1 MRERRS
7 NAGVQGGGVWESC
20 SREEMEGRHPKEI
33 ERLAL
38 LLAGADGSRE
48 GCGDKEIEREDCLL
62 MLQCPARDID

>member
-1 MRERRS
+1 
-7 NAGVQGGGVWESC
+7 
-20 SREEMEGRHPKEI
+20 MEGRHPKEI

-62 MLQCPARDID
+62 LPQCYPLETLTEREDCSLAFLLQ